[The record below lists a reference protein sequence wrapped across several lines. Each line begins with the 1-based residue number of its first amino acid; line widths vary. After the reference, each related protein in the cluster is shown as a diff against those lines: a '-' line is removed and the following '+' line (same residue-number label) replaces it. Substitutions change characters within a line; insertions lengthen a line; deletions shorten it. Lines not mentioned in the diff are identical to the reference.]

1 MRCKLIVIQS
11 NFMHINTETVRKIA
25 HLSRLEFNNIEEKQ
39 MEKEL
44 NKILTWMDKLNE
56 VNTENVQPLIHMSSE
71 INVFREDLV
80 HVHLEHKKALANA
93 PKKDSDYFR
102 VPKVIE

>member
-1 MRCKLIVIQS
+1 MQ
-11 NFMHINTETVRKIA
+11 INQEIVRKMA
-25 HLSRLEFNNIEEKQ
+25 HLSRLEFTEPEEKN

-44 NKILTWMDKLNE
+44 NKILNWMEKLNE
-56 VNTENVQPLIHMSSE
+56 IDTENVEPLIHMSLE
-71 INVFREDLV
+71 LNVFRVDEILP
-80 HVHLEHKKALANA
+80 HLDHKKALLNA